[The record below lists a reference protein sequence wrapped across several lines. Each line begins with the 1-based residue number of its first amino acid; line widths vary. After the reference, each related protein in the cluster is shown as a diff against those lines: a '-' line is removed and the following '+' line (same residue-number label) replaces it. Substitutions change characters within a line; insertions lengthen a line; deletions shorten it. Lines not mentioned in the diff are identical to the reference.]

1 MKKPGAKPKG
11 KRALTK
17 AELQQRVRA
26 RVRIINEEMDKI
38 GLKPMAVHM
47 PPIYLQAMRA
57 YESGFKSNQNMIETV
72 ILSSGWIC
80 KIVEDFIKEEAKQN
94 PNSEVANIFN
104 SPEWVNRS
112 SIEFHLT
119 ALRAIKRVCDF
130 EQQHEKGLKQ

>member
-1 MKKPGAKPKG
+1 MKKPGVKPKG

-17 AELQQRVRA
+17 AEQQQRVRA
-26 RVRIINEEMDKI
+26 RLRIINEEMDKI
-38 GLKPMAVHM
+38 GLKPLSVHM

-57 YESGFKSNQNMIETV
+57 YESGFQPNQNMIETV

-80 KIVEDFIKEEAKQN
+80 KIVEDFIKEEAERS

-112 SIEFHLT
+112 SIDFDLS
-119 ALRAIKRVCDF
+119 ARKAMKRIYDF
-130 EQQHEKGLKQ
+130 EQQHEKGLE